1 MLPLF
6 LNARENLKFV
16 ENCDIKYIYIYI
28 SPFIII

>member
-6 LNARENLKFV
+6 LNARENLKFA
-16 ENCDIKYIYIYI
+16 ENRDIKYIYIYI